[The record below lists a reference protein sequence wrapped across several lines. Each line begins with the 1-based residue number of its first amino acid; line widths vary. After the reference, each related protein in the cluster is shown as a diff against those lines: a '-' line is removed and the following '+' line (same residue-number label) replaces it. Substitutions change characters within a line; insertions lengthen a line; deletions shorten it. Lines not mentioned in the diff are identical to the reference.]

1 MNIMKNIKKSQPNK
15 KLKSPLQNINVFNSF
30 DLFLS
35 YIGYIKG
42 ISGLRLLMCS
52 IFFLVLLPLWQYGM
66 REQGNRKK
74 WRDFSS
80 LV

>member
-1 MNIMKNIKKSQPNK
+1 MNMINNIKKSQPNK
-15 KLKSPLQNINVFNSF
+15 NVIAHYKRLMCSTLLNSF
-30 DLFLS
+30 